1 MASSDGR
8 LRLFTVVDV
17 WRGMAVGARNFR
29 KKENA
34 QRYLQR
40 LRRQRKLAEDDVQL
54 FETAVHLSPSSLRM
68 LINAGSRK
76 LA

>member
-1 MASSDGR
+1 
-8 LRLFTVVDV
+8 
-17 WRGMAVGARNFR
+17 MAVGARNFR